1 MVSAE
6 VRVAKAR
13 VVFSRP
19 GPQVNGLEAVPEGLW
34 LSDQQD
40 NRTYLVDY
48 SGKVLTSFA
57 SPARNA
63 SGTSYGAGS
72 VWVASNVR
80 PSMVFRH
87 EPQTG
92 HCTAALLLP
101 NADQGGVH
109 GVQWRPYEPGEQPP
123 PPPPARSELHPNAP
137 AGKLNAGPGV
147 SGTLWVTRPG
157 TKVIDHVDAETGEVL
172 GQLPSPRPAPT
183 ASSGTSRTAPLTSWR
198 RTMATSTASI
208 RKPARCGTSGA
219 SRRAEVHAMTRSA
232 DGRIW
237 VGDAPQTRSPSSSP
251 SVPLQLS
258 AGTPTL
264 ALWPAGRIGR
274 DALCRKDRSQ
284 KGPKTEAGGPETR
297 DKSPGI
303 PDKGVDNESDGGG
316 APQSL

>member
-13 VVFSRP
+13 VVFKGP

-172 GQLPSPRPAPT
+172 GQLPFPA
-183 ASSGTSRTAPLTSWR
+183 ARAHGLFWDEQDGTLNIVETNHGHVYRIDPKTGEVRDEWR
-198 RTMATSTASI
+198 I
-208 RKPARCGTSGA
+208 EG
-219 SRRAEVHAMTRSA
+219 AEVHAMTRSA

-237 VGDAPQTRSPSSSP
+237 VGDAATNEI
-251 SVPLQLS
+251 SVVEP
-258 AGTPTL
+258 
-264 ALWPAGRIGR
+264 
-274 DALCRKDRSQ
+274 
-284 KGPKTEAGGPETR
+284 
-297 DKSPGI
+297 
-303 PDKGVDNESDGGG
+303 
-316 APQSL
+316 

>member
-6 VRVAKAR
+6 VRVAKTR
-13 VVFSRP
+13 VVFKGP

-48 SGKVLTSFA
+48 NGKVLTSFA

-63 SGTSYGAGS
+63 SGTSFGADS

-92 HCTAALLLP
+92 HCTASLLLP
-101 NADQGGVH
+101 NAEQGGVH

-123 PPPPARSELHPNAP
+123 APPAARSELHPTAP
-137 AGKLNAGPGV
+137 AGKLNAGPGA

-157 TKVIDHVDAETGEVL
+157 TKVVDHLDAETGEVL
-172 GQLPSPRPAPT
+172 GQVPFPA
-183 ASSGTSRTAPLTSWR
+183 ARAHGLFWDEQDGTLNIVETNHGHVYRLDPKTGAVRDEWR
-198 RTMATSTASI
+198 I
-208 RKPARCGTSGA
+208 DG
-219 SRRAEVHAMTRSA
+219 AEVHALTRSA

-237 VGDAPQTRSPSSSP
+237 VGDAATNEI
-251 SVPLQLS
+251 SVVEL
-258 AGTPTL
+258 
-264 ALWPAGRIGR
+264 
-274 DALCRKDRSQ
+274 
-284 KGPKTEAGGPETR
+284 
-297 DKSPGI
+297 
-303 PDKGVDNESDGGG
+303 
-316 APQSL
+316 